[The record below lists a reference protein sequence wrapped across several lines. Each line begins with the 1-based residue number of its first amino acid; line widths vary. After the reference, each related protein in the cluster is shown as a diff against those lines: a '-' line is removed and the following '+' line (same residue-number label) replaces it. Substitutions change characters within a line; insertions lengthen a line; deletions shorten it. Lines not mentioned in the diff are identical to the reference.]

1 LNYKCSYSNEAHFKL
16 RTLRGKGLPALSA
29 HHFIKTSPRLLV
41 GDNVASQ
48 KDKNSAASAPS
59 KYDVRTTEDHIL
71 IHPSWAKAVD
81 VVCDGKQRPFHCHG
95 MTLPKNLG
103 K

>member
-1 LNYKCSYSNEAHFKL
+1 M
-16 RTLRGKGLPALSA
+16 
-29 HHFIKTSPRLLV
+29 
-41 GDNVASQ
+41 ASQ
-48 KDKNSAASAPS
+48 KDKHSSSTALAPA

-81 VVCDGKQRPFHCHG
+81 VVCDGKQRLFHCHG
-95 MTLPKNLG
+95 MIHSPKSLG